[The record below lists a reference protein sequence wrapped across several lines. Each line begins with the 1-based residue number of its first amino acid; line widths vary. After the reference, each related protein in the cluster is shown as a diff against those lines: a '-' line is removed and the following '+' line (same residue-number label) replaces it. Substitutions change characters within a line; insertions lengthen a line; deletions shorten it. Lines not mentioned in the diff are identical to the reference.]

1 MFELEVDVQP
11 AAMIKVVG
19 VGGAGGNAVNRM
31 IASGLRG
38 VEFHIANTDIQAL
51 TGSMAE
57 RKLQIG
63 PNLTKGLGSGGDP
76 MVGRRAAEED
86 EQAIADLLDGADMV
100 FITAGMGGGTGT
112 GAAPVVARVARQ
124 MGALTVAV
132 VSRPFTFEGRRR
144 GRQAEDGLSELRAEV
159 DTLIVIPNERLLHV
173 VGKDTPLTEAFA
185 VADEVLLKA
194 TKGISDLVTV
204 PGLVNLDFADVKSIM
219 AAQGNALMGTGRAAG
234 PDRAVQAAH
243 QAVSS
248 PLLEDVS
255 VAGAQG
261 VLLNIT
267 GGRDLT
273 LHEVNEASNVVMEAA
288 GEDANVIFGAV
299 IDPTLDGEI
308 VITVIATGFGPT
320 DHRNRLD
327 TAARLDRVG
336 VRPAPVP
343 APLVNSIPGASSLR
357 PATTAAQPAAAAST
371 VATAASHG
379 FGTPRPVERATP
391 DESLAEV
398 SLEQLKRPSMWRPGE
413 KTLRKPTRIGDRDD
427 IDMPAFMR
435 KQRG

>member
-11 AAMIKVVG
+11 AAMIKVIG

-38 VEFHIANTDIQAL
+38 VEFLIANTDIQAL
-51 TGSMAE
+51 TGSMAGK
-57 RKLQIG
+57 KLQIG
-63 PNLTKGLGSGGDP
+63 PMLTKGLGSGGDP

-86 EQAIADLLDGADMV
+86 EQSIADLLDGADMV

-112 GAAPVVARVARQ
+112 GAAPVVARIARQ

-132 VSRPFTFEGRRR
+132 VSRPFDFEGRRR
-144 GRQAEDGLSELRAEV
+144 GRQASDGLAELRAEV
-159 DTLIVIPNERLLHV
+159 DTLITIPNQRLLHV
-173 VGKDTPLTEAFA
+173 VGKDTPLTDAFA

-234 PDRAVQAAH
+234 PDRAALAAH

-255 VAGAQG
+255 VSGATG

-273 LHEVNEASNVVMEAA
+273 LHEVNEASTVVMEAA

-299 IDPTLDGEI
+299 IDPALDGEI
-308 VITVIATGFGPT
+308 VITVIATGFGEGQQ
-320 DHRNRLD
+320 
-327 TAARLDRVG
+327 AASKLDRSRSFMHAVHG
-336 VRPAPVP
+336 NGFAHQPAPVHAP
-343 APLVNSIPGASSLR
+343 APQQEVEEPVLVHAAHDEVVPSLEDLKR
-357 PATTAAQPAAAAST
+357 PATW
-371 VATAASHG
+371 
-379 FGTPRPVERATP
+379 RPTSQTLRRP
-391 DESLAEV
+391 GRFNDHESLDVPAF
-398 SLEQLKRPSMWRPGE
+398 
-413 KTLRKPTRIGDRDD
+413 LRK
-427 IDMPAFMR
+427 
-435 KQRG
+435 QQ